1 MSTTIQAIRGI
12 NDILPE
18 TIHRWQQ
25 LEAHLQDWLAAW
37 GYREIRTPI
46 VEQVSLFKRAIG
58 EVTDIVEKEMYAFQD
73 SLNGEL
79 LALRPEGTAACVRAV
94 IQHNLLYNGPQRLW
108 YAGPMF
114 RHERPQKGRYRQ
126 FHQFGVESLGYA
138 DPDMDAEHIVMTA
151 DLWQRLQ
158 LTGIQLEIN
167 SLGDSAARNRYRN
180 RLIGWFEQHADLLDE
195 DARRRLHSNPL
206 RILDSKNPAMQA
218 MIEAAPKLADDL
230 DEQALAHFET
240 VQKIT
245 TRQGVQ
251 FRVNPRLVRGLDYYN
266 YTVFEW
272 ISDQLGA
279 QSTVCAG
286 GRYDGLIEQI
296 GGKPAPACGFA
307 IGIERL
313 LDILEASQQTETPA
327 SPDVY
332 LVHAGETASVM
343 AWDIA
348 RQLRAA
354 GLQVIRHCGGGSF
367 KSQMKK
373 ADSSQARY
381 ACIMGDD
388 EAAAG
393 TLTLKPLRSG
403 EAQITL
409 PLGDAIARLTQEET
423 R

>member
-1 MSTTIQAIRGI
+1 M
-12 NDILPE
+12 NDILPD
-18 TIHRWQQ
+18 TIYRWQQ
-25 LEAHLQDWLAAW
+25 LEAVLQDWLAAW

-73 SLNGEL
+73 SLNGEY

-94 IQHNLLYNGPQRLW
+94 IQHNLLYNSPQRLW

-126 FHQFGVESLGYA
+126 FHQFGIESLGYA

-151 DLWQRLQ
+151 DLWRRLQ
-158 LTGIQLEIN
+158 LDGIRLEIN
-167 SLGDSAARNRYRN
+167 SLGDSEARLRHRSL
-180 RLIGWFEQHADLLDE
+180 LIAWFEQHADLLDE
-195 DARRRLHSNPL
+195 DAKRRLHTNPL
-206 RILDSKNPAMQA
+206 RILDSKNPAMQS
-218 MIEAAPKLADDL
+218 MIEAAPKLADNL

-240 VQKIT
+240 VQKICT
-245 TRQGVQ
+245 SQGVS
-251 FRVNPRLVRGLDYYN
+251 FHINPRLVRGLDYYN

-286 GRYDGLIEQI
+286 GRYDGLIAQI

-313 LDILEASQQTETPA
+313 LDIQEAGGQVITPDM
-327 SPDVY
+327 PDVY
-332 LVHAGETASVM
+332 LVHAGDAASALTWNV
-343 AWDIA
+343 A
-348 RQLRAA
+348 REMREA

-367 KSQMKK
+367 KAQMKK

-409 PLGDAIARLTQEET
+409 SLSEAIARLTRKENQ
-423 R
+423 

>member
-1 MSTTIQAIRGI
+1 M

-313 LDILEASQQTETPA
+313 LDILEASQQTGTPA

>member
-1 MSTTIQAIRGI
+1 M

-25 LEAHLQDWLAAW
+25 LEANLQDWLAAW

-73 SLNGEL
+73 SLNGEF

-158 LTGIQLEIN
+158 LPGIQLEIN
-167 SLGDSAARNRYRN
+167 SLGDSAARNRYRS
-180 RLIGWFEQHADLLDE
+180 RLIGWFEQHAELLDE

-245 TRQGVQ
+245 ASQGVQ
-251 FRVNPRLVRGLDYYN
+251 FRINPRLVRGLDYYN

-286 GRYDGLIEQI
+286 GRYDALIEQI

-313 LDILEASQQTETPA
+313 LDILEASQQTCTPA

-332 LVHAGETASVM
+332 LVHAGETASAM

-388 EAAAG
+388 EVAAS